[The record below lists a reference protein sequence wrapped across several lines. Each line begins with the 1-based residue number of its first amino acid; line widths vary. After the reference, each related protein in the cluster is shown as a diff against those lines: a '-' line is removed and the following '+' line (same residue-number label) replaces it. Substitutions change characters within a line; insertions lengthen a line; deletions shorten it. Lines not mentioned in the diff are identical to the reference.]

1 MIGVI
6 AIIFIL
12 IPETPWWLVSRGKFD
27 QASKI
32 LQRYNGKIQGYDVQQ
47 QIVSFLSPHL
57 NLLYISVSTAP
68 LYCY

>member
-6 AIIFIL
+6 VIIFIL
-12 IPETPWWLVSRGKFD
+12 IPETPWWLVSKGKFD

-47 QIVSFLSPHL
+47 QIVSFLSPYL
-57 NLLYISVSTAP
+57 NFLYDSVSTVP